1 MKRRNRASSR
11 VLGTSFL
18 IARNFYSFTEERLK
32 QTNMASVYVPSKLLN
47 LCIRNVVEQVEDNI
61 DEIRLL
67 PEEVKDKL
75 LHLVS
80 KRGSLSDENIGKV
93 SGLEVFA

>member
-1 MKRRNRASSR
+1 
-11 VLGTSFL
+11 
-18 IARNFYSFTEERLK
+18 
-32 QTNMASVYVPSKLLN
+32 MASVYVPSKLLN